1 MPLTVPASRR
11 RFDRH
16 ERLPETT
23 HPASHPTT
31 RAVPGPDLLKIRSAV
46 GPSGRTMGGSEEF
59 AVSYHNVVA
68 EIENLPDG
76 PEIGALFDFDGTI
89 ISGYSAVTF
98 IREQLK
104 RGQLSPR
111 EFVEL
116 VSVMASFGIGILGF
130 PALALAASQFLRG
143 VPEDSYSKFG
153 EEVFRSHLARQIY
166 PETRAL
172 VEAHLRKGH
181 TVAIISSA
189 SPYQVAP
196 AARSLDI
203 EHLLCTHLQVEN
215 GVFTGEV
222 KRPIC
227 FGPGKVIAA
236 ERLAADQGIDLEKS
250 FFYSDSTDDLQ
261 LLERVGNPRPLN
273 PSSRL
278 LAISEERGWPVRR
291 FASRGR
297 PTPTDWLR
305 TAMVPASLM
314 GSFFAGLPIW
324 ALTGSR
330 RDAINFSL
338 SVFADLA
345 SALIGLNLK
354 IKGEHH
360 LWSHRPA
367 VFVFNHQSNVDMV
380 IVARL
385 LRRDIS
391 GIGKKEIGDIPL
403 IGRILEF
410 SGVVLIDRR
419 DHDKAVEALASLV
432 DTMRIE
438 GKSVCISPE
447 GTRSITP
454 KLAPFKKGAF
464 HLAMQAG
471 VPVVPIVIR
480 NSGDIMPKGSAIYR
494 PATVDVEVLPPVHT
508 DNWKTET
515 IDEHVNEVR
524 DMYLRALGQDRDG
537 HIVKPLRVVKS

>member
-1 MPLTVPASRR
+1 MA
-11 RFDRH
+11 H
-16 ERLPETT
+16 Q
-23 HPASHPTT
+23 
-31 RAVPGPDLLKIRSAV
+31 
-46 GPSGRTMGGSEEF
+46 
-59 AVSYHNVVA
+59 NVIA

-89 ISGYSAVTF
+89 ISGYSAVAF
-98 IREQLK
+98 IREQL
-104 RGQLSPR
+104 
-111 EFVEL
+111 
-116 VSVMASFGIGILGF
+116 M
-130 PALALAASQFLRG
+130 LAASQFLRG
-143 VPEDSYSKFG
+143 VREDSYAAFG
-153 EEVFRSHLARQIY
+153 EDVFRSHIARQIY

-172 VEAHLRKGH
+172 VATHLRKGH

-189 SPYQVAP
+189 TPYQVLP

-203 EHLLCTHLQVEN
+203 EHVLCTNLQVDN
-215 GVFTGEV
+215 GEFTGAV
-222 KRPIC
+222 VRPIC

-236 ERLAADQGIDLEKS
+236 ESLAAEHGVDLERS
-250 FFYSDSTDDLQ
+250 FFYSDSTDDLE

-273 PSSRL
+273 PSNRL
-278 LAISEERGWPVRR
+278 LAIAERRGWPVRR

-297 PTPTDWLR
+297 PMPTDLLR

-330 RDAINFSL
+330 RDAINFSM

-345 SALIGLNLK
+345 SALIGLNLR

-367 VFVFNHQSNVDMV
+367 VFIFNHQSNVDMV

-391 GIGKKEIGDIPL
+391 GVGKKEIGDIPL

-410 SGVVLIDRR
+410 SGVVLIDRK
-419 DHDKAVEALASLV
+419 DHDKAIEALGVLV
-432 DTMRIE
+432 DTMRVE
-438 GKSVCISPE
+438 GKSVCMSPE
-447 GTRSITP
+447 GTRSLTP

-464 HLAMQAG
+464 RVAIEQQ
-471 VPVVPIVIR
+471 VPVFNQPGGRSARRVRRWSSTRRRLTASESVCRVSWTSRGASCTTFRISRPGGR
-480 NSGDIMPKGSAIYR
+480 CRSRGSWR
-494 PATVDVEVLPPVHT
+494 SATACRCWST
-508 DNWKTET
+508 TTQTASRW
-515 IDEHVNEVR
+515 
-524 DMYLRALGQDRDG
+524 
-537 HIVKPLRVVKS
+537 VKPTSARA